1 MPQAIWPSPPR
12 LTEADYKLPSSG
24 AWWFD
29 GSNSTVDKKLNIGRY
44 VTNAG
49 SSIKSLMD
57 EQAMQGGKFPSNQVD
72 FNNFLNGY
80 LNQIWESIG
89 GTEGGGYG
97 FGGLKPGSFGHGA
110 YGAPTLN
117 PTKPNLHHPPLPH
130 KPTSRRPTTL

>member
-89 GTEGGGYG
+89 GYQGGGDSLRG
-97 FGGLKPGSFGHGA
+97 PQPRPLSHSA
-110 YGAPTLN
+110 
-117 PTKPNLHHPPLPH
+117 HPAAH
-130 KPTSRRPTTL
+130 